1 MYIGA
6 ICSFKNMLIND
17 SNNVIKNAFKKS
29 KIDHSLVPDKR
40 SVVGKSLPVCRWILP
55 DRQLPRQMA
64 EWLRVVGKIWQN
76 HGALAGRTEST
87 VQFLC
92 NFFWHL
98 GTLFPFFFEN

>member
-40 SVVGKSLPVCRWILP
+40 SS
-55 DRQLPRQMA
+55 
-64 EWLRVVGKIWQN
+64 LRVSLGFHRVRLVDLWQP
-76 HGALAGRTEST
+76 GTS
-87 VQFLC
+87 FI
-92 NFFWHL
+92 
-98 GTLFPFFFEN
+98 TLFRL